1 MASAGTNLFVS
12 DYDGRT
18 ALHLA
23 AMNGHSTA
31 LEFLIEN
38 APEDQRK
45 DHINATDRWGSTPLD
60 GAEFHDNTTCVSLLK
75 KNGAIAGNKSHYCTE
90 ARAEVEDQ
98 EQVLNGQ
105 AFWASAEGNLQEL
118 IRLNSSGQS
127 LFTGDYDGRTPLML
141 AAANGHLKCV
151 QYILVQARKVMDSI
165 RLKKFINAKDAF
177 AGTALMDAIRE
188 DHTDCK
194 DEL

>member
-1 MASAGTNLFVS
+1 MASAGTNLFVA

-18 ALHLA
+18 AIHLA

-38 APEDQRK
+38 SPENEREG
-45 DHINATDRWGSTPLD
+45 HINAKDRWGSTPLD
-60 GAEFHDNTTCVSLLK
+60 GAQFHNNATCVIVLK
-75 KNGAIAGNKSHYCTE
+75 KYGAVVGNKGHYSNE
-90 ARAEVEDQ
+90 AKEEVEDH

-105 AFWASAEGNLQEL
+105 VIWAAAEGNLHEL

-141 AAANGHLKCV
+141 ASSNGHLKCV
-151 QYILVQARKVMDSI
+151 
-165 RLKKFINAKDAF
+165 
-177 AGTALMDAIRE
+177 
-188 DHTDCK
+188 
-194 DEL
+194 